1 MSLKSLSVTIG
12 ADTSEFSQG
21 IRAVTDGIK
30 ATQETA
36 EKVSKSLASQAAS
49 LASEYKKQGVNA
61 SEAFKKAWSE
71 IERTSSQSSKSKNF
85 GLKNI
90 FSGFS
95 SSAKSA
101 KNSADELKK
110 SLSETDNAFSAV
122 SDGIKTLV
130 SSAFALVGVTA
141 IVKGLVQAFQAYT
154 SLESS
159 VNRVTDIFEDSARY
173 IQYFA
178 QNTAKS
184 LGMAES
190 SVYEYAATYGNLFKN
205 ITYDTYEN
213 AKVTIA
219 MLQASAVV
227 ASKTG
232 RTMEDVME
240 RIRSGLL
247 GNTEAI
253 EDLGINV
260 NVAMLEV
267 TDAFSKIADGRSWEQ
282 LTFYEQQQI
291 RTLAILE
298 QASGNFGDEIQQGSA
313 FSVSV
318 LTGAFEDLSSTA
330 GELVNEVFQP
340 IIKYLT
346 TTVQSITTALQSLNT
361 DGLQPVV
368 NMLHNIVQYA
378 VTALKSLVNLIG
390 IDITFSETDTGIP
403 ESFSVSAESSGE
415 ISDNMENTE
424 KTAKKLKKTLAGF
437 DELNVLSVPDT
448 DKTSLTDVS
457 SDTGTTKSV
466 FSSLPD
472 LEISDE
478 PALTV
483 DIDTSGLERN
493 LAKVKNNLK
502 PLTDSLSGLWDA
514 LKPFAQNVGEGLLWF
529 CKNVLKPLAKWTIT
543 KALPKFLD
551 ILSGTIELLTG
562 ILKNFKPLGK
572 WLWES
577 FLKPIAKW
585 TGDTVIQSLE
595 IIAKLIKK
603 LGDYTPAIDG
613 IVAGLAAFAGVKLF
627 DQLGIIAKLSG
638 AFTALKNAI
647 LPVITAFEVAGGGFE
662 GLMTVITTGISTAI
676 ASFTAFMQGLSPIMK
691 IGVTIAG
698 VTASFSTALSS
709 MYDLKTGAI
718 SLGDA
723 LKNIAV
729 VVVPVGVALT
739 AMLGPI
745 GLAMTAVAALMG
757 AIIGVNNA
765 IDDNIYAVSKS
776 TIYDEMGTPISEY
789 GNAVSELAE
798 TITNETAD
806 IISLGDTI
814 NSNDEKIKDNSD
826 ELQGLIDR
834 VITTGDMSEEMAEK
848 ISTSASEIATASQEN
863 ITQSTNGIIKEL
875 GKHFEDTAS
884 ISGKSTNEIISN
896 LYLLEAEGNQLIANT
911 YKEID
916 ELSASMVNMDRS
928 SEEFSNAQNR
938 LSELSKQLFDYSG
951 YADTTVESADSLIR
965 KLQELDS
972 NKINWEDETAVNE
985 AMNAITEGYASS
997 MADLDSASESAIKV
1011 IDNQYKAYKSMGLLD
1026 EEGEKIFS
1034 DLKNGIASGYEN
1046 QKNEITGL
1054 ISQKMTEIKDNAVIS
1069 YGNAFSAAENE
1080 IYNGSFGGFFKH
1092 FSTQLSATWN
1102 GKDFEDEMSKNIENS
1117 MDNSVRDGVNN
1128 AVSKLKNTANLYGQ
1142 SEDLFEEIPEGASK
1156 GIDNGLPKI
1165 EESTKRMNEQTV
1177 TTTKK
1182 TSEINSPSK
1191 VFERLGIFI
1200 PQGFANGIKNGIQQ
1214 VSGTVKTMCTQ
1225 VISTAKSGLKNFPD
1239 IFDSAFSNSL
1249 GHLKTF
1255 CINLKSEAE
1264 KGLKELPDIFNS
1276 VFSNSLEY
1284 LKIFCINLKDETE
1297 KGLKYLPDIF
1307 KSIFLSSSAHFTDF
1321 IKCMKDTAKDGT
1333 SATVSIIKNALSA
1346 LPSEIS
1352 NMQNPFENYFG
1363 NILDKANS
1371 FKSGFLNTMWSV
1383 RDSLGDIFYN
1393 ISVDCWNFGE
1403 SLNSNL
1409 KNALN
1414 QMIGSFNTAFQGLN
1428 SISYALSAIPGYN
1441 LSFDIPE
1448 IPYLAKGGVVSSP
1461 TLAMIGE
1468 SGKEAVI
1475 PLENSSWIDELAK
1488 KISTY
1493 SGSST
1498 DKEIN
1503 IQLNV
1508 SAFPGEKAF
1517 QRYCIKAYRNEI
1529 SRGGKIS

>member
-12 ADTSEFSQG
+12 ADTSGFSEG
-21 IRAVTDGIK
+21 MRAVTDGIK
-30 ATQETA
+30 NTQETA
-36 EKVSKSLASQAAS
+36 AKASKSLASQAAS
-49 LASEYKKQGVNA
+49 LASVYKKQGMDA
-61 SEAFKKAWSE
+61 SAAFKTAWSE
-71 IERTSSQSSKSKNF
+71 IERTSSQSRKSNNF

-101 KNSADELKK
+101 KDSTDELKK
-110 SLSETDNAFSAV
+110 SLYETDNAFSAV
-122 SDGIKTLV
+122 NDGIKALV
-130 SSAFALVGVTA
+130 SSAVALVSVTTMF
-141 IVKGLVQAFQAYT
+141 KELVQAFRSYT

-159 VNRVTDIFEDSARY
+159 VNRVTDLFEDSARY

-178 QNTAKS
+178 QTTAKS

-318 LTGAFEDLSSTA
+318 LTGAFEDLISTA
-330 GELVNEVFQP
+330 GEFVNEVFQP

-346 TTVQSITTALQSLNT
+346 TAVQSVTTALQSLNA
-361 DGLQPVV
+361 DGLQPIV
-368 NMLHNIVQYA
+368 NVLHNVVQYA
-378 VTALKSLVNLIG
+378 VTGLKSLVNLIG
-390 IDITFSETDTGIP
+390 IDITFNEKDT
-403 ESFSVSAESSGE
+403 EMSDSFSVSAESSGE

-448 DKTSLTDVS
+448 DNTSLTDVS
-457 SDTGTTKSV
+457 SDTGTNKSV

-478 PALTV
+478 PAMSV
-483 DIDTSGLERN
+483 DIDTSGLEKN

-514 LKPFAQNVGEGLLWF
+514 LKPFAQTIGEGLAHF
-529 CKNVLKPLAKWTIT
+529 YKNVLKPLAKWTIT
-543 KALPKFLD
+543 KVLPNFID
-551 ILSGTIELLTG
+551 ILSNTLKVFTG
-562 ILKNFKPLGK
+562 ILNNFKPLGK

-577 FLKPIAKW
+577 FLKPVAKW
-585 TGDTVIQSLE
+585 TGNAVIKSLE
-595 IIAKLIKK
+595 TLSGLIKK
-603 LGDYTPAIDG
+603 LGDYTPAISG
-613 IVAGLAAFAGVKLF
+613 IITGLTAFAGIKL
-627 DQLGIIAKLSG
+627 LGQVGVISKLTG
-638 AFTALKNAI
+638 VFTALKGAI
-647 LPVITAFEVAGGGFE
+647 LPVVTAFEIAGGGFK
-662 GLMTVITTGISTAI
+662 GLVAVIKTGISTAI

-698 VTASFSTALSS
+698 VTASFSTAFSA
-709 MYDLKTGAI
+709 MYDLETGSI
-718 SLGDA
+718 SLGNA

-729 VVVPVGVALT
+729 VIVPVGVALT
-739 AMLGPI
+739 AMLGPV
-745 GLAMTAVAALMG
+745 GLAITAVSSLAG
-757 AIIGVNNA
+757 AIFGATKAV
-765 IDDNIYAVSKS
+765 DDNIYAVSKS

-798 TITNETAD
+798 TINNETSD
-806 IISLGDTI
+806 IIGLGDTI
-814 NSNDEKIKDNSD
+814 NSNNEKIKGSSD
-826 ELQGLIDR
+826 ELKGLIDR
-834 VITTGDMSEEMAEK
+834 VTITGDMSEEMAEK
-848 ISTSASEIATASQEN
+848 ISNSASEIATASQEN

-884 ISGKSTNEIISN
+884 ISGKSTDEIISN

-928 SEEFSNAQNR
+928 SEEFSNAQSR

-1011 IDNQYKAYKSMGLLD
+1011 IDNQYKAYKSMGILD

-1034 DLKNGIASGYEN
+1034 DLKNGIASGYES

-1069 YGNAFSAAENE
+1069 YENAFISAEAEF
-1080 IYNGSFGGFFKH
+1080 YNNSLGSRLNFTGTFIK
-1092 FSTQLSATWN
+1092 SLWN
-1102 GKDFEDEMSKNIENS
+1102 GKDFEDELSKKIQDG

-1128 AVSKLKNTANLYGQ
+1128 AVSKLKTTANLYGQ
-1142 SEDLFEEIPEGASK
+1142 SEDLFEEIPAGAAK
-1156 GIDNGLPKI
+1156 GIDNGLPKV

-1182 TSEINSPSK
+1182 ISEIHSPSK

-1200 PQGFANGIKNGIQQ
+1200 PQGLANGIKNGIQQ
-1214 VSGTVKTMCTQ
+1214 VANVIKNMCTQ
-1225 VISTAKSGLKNFPD
+1225 AISTAKTGLCSFPD
-1239 IFDSAFSNSL
+1239 VFKSVFSNSL
-1249 GHLKTF
+1249 GLLKTF
-1255 CINLKSEAE
+1255 CINLTT
-1264 KGLKELPDIFNS
+1264 
-1276 VFSNSLEY
+1276 
-1284 LKIFCINLKDETE
+1284 ETE
-1297 KGLKYLPDIF
+1297 KGLRAFPDIF
-1307 KSIFLSSSAHFTDF
+1307 KSAFSLSSSHLNDFTNN
-1321 IKCMKDTAKDGT
+1321 MKNTAKSGI
-1333 SATVSIIKNALSA
+1333 SETVSIIKNSLSA

-1352 NMQNPFENYFG
+1352 NMQNPFENYFS
-1363 NILDKANS
+1363 NIIDKANS
-1371 FKSGFLNTMWSV
+1371 FKSDFLNTMWSV
-1383 RDSLGDIFYN
+1383 RDSLGDVFYN

-1403 SLNSNL
+1403 ALNSNL

-1428 SISYALSAIPGYN
+1428 SISCALSVIPGYD

-1468 SGKEAVI
+1468 SGREAVV
-1475 PLENSSWIDELAK
+1475 PLENSSWVDELAK
-1488 KISTY
+1488 KISAY
-1493 SGSST
+1493 SGGST

-1503 IQLNV
+1503 IVLNV
-1508 SAFPGEKAF
+1508 SAFPGERAF